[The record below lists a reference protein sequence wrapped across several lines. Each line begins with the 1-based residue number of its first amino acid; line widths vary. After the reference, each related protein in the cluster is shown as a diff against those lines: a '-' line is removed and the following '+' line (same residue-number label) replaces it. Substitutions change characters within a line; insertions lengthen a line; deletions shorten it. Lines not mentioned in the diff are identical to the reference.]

1 MFAVARLECAV
12 EAAVCF
18 KSEDDGAEVGF
29 VVFVARTGLARVD
42 RKTERTNDDESALCI
57 FTFMSS
63 EEICLPGG
71 THNSIIAAEY

>member
-1 MFAVARLECAV
+1 MECAV